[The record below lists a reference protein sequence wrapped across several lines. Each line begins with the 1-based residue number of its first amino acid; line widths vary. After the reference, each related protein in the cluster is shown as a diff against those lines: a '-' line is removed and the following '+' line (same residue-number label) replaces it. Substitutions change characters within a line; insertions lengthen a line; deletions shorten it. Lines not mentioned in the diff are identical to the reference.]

1 MSMKKRIVPVII
13 AVIMLIGA
21 GLYFRQNS
29 SYYQIEKAT
38 NGHTYEEE
46 VPISPDGTLSEK
58 DESYILTE
66 EDIIIDKT
74 LKEGR
79 ERNEKLWKEKGMITS
94 VVSPASEKTARPS
107 FTEAELEKIFDAM
120 WEYTFLHPDR
130 FYEPNDSVSF
140 VTVGMDPRINDLVY
154 GEENQHDRG
163 ILKGYAKENLH
174 VADVK
179 KRDGEYTSIIT
190 GRISKEE
197 TWEVLAEGD
206 YYDLRKIL
214 LDQ

>member
-1 MSMKKRIVPVII
+1 MKKRIVPVII

-21 GLYFRQNS
+21 GLYFQQNS
-29 SYYQIEKAT
+29 SYHQIKKALDE
-38 NGHTYEEE
+38 HTDKEET
-46 VPISPDGTLSEK
+46 PLSSDGTLSGK
-58 DESYILTE
+58 DEPYVPTE

-79 ERNEKLWKEKGMITS
+79 AKNEKFWKEMGMITS
-94 VVSPASEKTARPS
+94 IVSPASDKTARPS
-107 FTEAELEKIFDAM
+107 FTEAELEKIYDAM
-120 WEYTFLHPDR
+120 WKYTSLYPDR
-130 FYEPNDSVSF
+130 FYESDDSVP
-140 VTVGMDPRINDLVY
+140 TVGMDPRINYLVY
-154 GEENQHDRG
+154 GEESQHDRG

-190 GRISKEE
+190 GRISAEE

-206 YYDLRKIL
+206 YYELRKIL
-214 LDQ
+214 LN